1 MADIAS
7 SPLAGKTVVV
17 TRAAAQSG
25 RLVEELAT
33 RQANVKLLPLVSF
46 APPEDFAEMDAAL
59 ARMDSFDWIIFTSAN
74 AVQAVER
81 RRREFCGDPGSTLS
95 HARAAAVG
103 PATAEEAEHAGFSVD
118 YVATSHNGAGLADEL
133 REELAG
139 RSVFLPRS
147 DRANA
152 DLPTAL
158 RRNGAIV
165 TEVVAYRTLPP
176 NDADREQLN
185 AGLRDVVDG
194 ILFFSPSA
202 VHNFL
207 ELVGRERLAALQGRA
222 VMVAIGPTTARALS
236 AAGFQRIARAADT
249 TTEAVVE
256 ALEGHLARTRKRST
270 AEVKQ
275 QG

>member
-1 MADIAS
+1 
-7 SPLAGKTVVV
+7 
-17 TRAAAQSG
+17 
-25 RLVEELAT
+25 
-33 RQANVKLLPLVSF
+33 
-46 APPEDFAEMDAAL
+46 MDAAL
-59 ARMDSFDWIIFTSAN
+59 TRMDSFDWIIFTSAN

-81 RRREFCGDPGSTLS
+81 RRQELAGDPNSTLN

-118 YVATSHNGAGLADEL
+118 YVATSHSGAGLAEEL

-152 DLPTAL
+152 DLPSAL
-158 RRNGAIV
+158 RRSGAVV
-165 TEVVAYRTLPP
+165 TEVVAYRMLPP
-176 NDADREQLN
+176 NEDDREKVNESLKE
-185 AGLRDVVDG
+185 GVDG

-207 ELVGRERLAALQGRA
+207 ELVGRERLGALQGRA

-236 AAGFQRIARAADT
+236 AAGVQRIAWAADT
-249 TTEAVVE
+249 TTQAVVA
-256 ALEGHLARTRKRST
+256 ALEGHLARSRRRST
-270 AEVKQ
+270 PGVKQ
-275 QG
+275 G

>member
-1 MADIAS
+1 VAETVT

-25 RLVEELAT
+25 RLLEELTA
-33 RQANVKLLPLVSF
+33 RHANVKLLPLVSF
-46 APPEDFAEMDAAL
+46 APPQDFAAMDAAL
-59 ARMDSFDWIIFTSAN
+59 TCLDSFDWIIFTSAN

-81 RRREFCGDPGSTLS
+81 RRRELGRDPSS
-95 HARAAAVG
+95 AVNHPRAAAVG

-118 YVATSHNGAGLADEL
+118 YVATNHSGAGLAEEL
-133 REELAG
+133 KNELAG

-152 DLPTAL
+152 DLPSAL
-158 RRNGAIV
+158 RRNGAVV

-176 NDADREQLN
+176 NDADREKVSDCLKD
-185 AGLRDVVDG
+185 GVDG

-207 ELVGRERLAALQGRA
+207 ELLGHERLGALQGRA

-236 AAGFQRIARAADT
+236 AAGVQRIAWAADT
-249 TTEAVVE
+249 TTEAVIE
-256 ALEGHLARTRKRST
+256 ALEGHLARTKKRST
-270 AEVKQ
+270 AGVI

>member
-1 MADIAS
+1 MAETVT

-25 RLVEELAT
+25 RLLEELTA
-33 RQANVKLLPLVSF
+33 RHANVKLLPLVSF
-46 APPEDFAEMDAAL
+46 APPQDFAAMDAAL
-59 ARMDSFDWIIFTSAN
+59 TCLDSFDWIIFTSAN

-81 RRREFCGDPGSTLS
+81 RRRELGGDPSS
-95 HARAAAVG
+95 AVNHPRAAAVG

-118 YVATSHNGAGLADEL
+118 YVATSHSGAGLAEDL
-133 REELAG
+133 KQELAG

-152 DLPTAL
+152 DLPSVL
-158 RRNGAIV
+158 RRNGAVV

-176 NDADREQLN
+176 NDADREKVNDSLKE
-185 AGLRDVVDG
+185 GVDG

-207 ELVGRERLAALQGRA
+207 ELLGQERLGTLQGRA

-236 AAGFQRIARAADT
+236 AAGVQRIAWAADT
-249 TTEAVVE
+249 TTEAVIE
-256 ALEGHLARTRKRST
+256 ALEGHLARTKKRST
-270 AEVKQ
+270 AGVI

>member
-1 MADIAS
+1 MADTVS

-25 RLVEELAT
+25 KLAEALAA
-33 RQANVKLLPLVSF
+33 RHAIVKLLPLVSF
-46 APPEDFAEMDAAL
+46 APPEDFTEMDAAL

-81 RRREFCGDPGSTLS
+81 RRREHSGDPSTILN
-95 HARAAAVG
+95 HTRAAAVG

-118 YVATSHNGAGLADEL
+118 YVATNHSGAGLAEEL
-133 REELAG
+133 RAELAG
-139 RSVFLPRS
+139 RSIFLPRS

-158 RRNGAIV
+158 RRSGAVV

-176 NDADREQLN
+176 NADDREKVIDSLK
-185 AGLRDVVDG
+185 GGVDG

-207 ELVGRERLAALQGRA
+207 ELVGRERLEALQGRA
-222 VMVAIGPTTARALS
+222 VMVAIGPATARALS
-236 AAGFQRIARAADT
+236 AAGVQRIARAADT

-256 ALEGHLARTRKRST
+256 ALEGHLARTKKRST
-270 AEVKQ
+270 EGVKQ
-275 QG
+275 G